1 MEEIQYD
8 DLVRERHKKMRN
20 ALNYFERFL
29 VSVSASGGFVSV
41 SAFGSLIGVPVGI
54 GSFAV
59 GVKLLEITAKNIYLI
74 YQEKQKQ
81 KRVILYLKS
90 IEVLFLKL

>member
-8 DLVRERHKKMRN
+8 DLVRERHKIMRN

-29 VSVSASGGFVSV
+29 VSVSASGDFVSV
-41 SAFGSLIGVPVGI
+41 SAFGSFIGVPVGI

-59 GVKLLEITAKNIYLI
+59 GIKLLEITAKNTYLI
-74 YQEKQKQ
+74 YQEKKT
-81 KRVILYLKS
+81 KK
-90 IEVLFLKL
+90 E

>member
-1 MEEIQYD
+1 
-8 DLVRERHKKMRN
+8 MRN

-41 SAFGSLIGVPVGI
+41 SGSLIGVPVGI

-59 GVKLLEITAKNIYLI
+59 GIKLLEITAKNIYLI

>member
-20 ALNYFERFL
+20 ALNYFQRFL
-29 VSVSASGGFVSV
+29 VSVSASGGFVSD

-59 GVKLLEITAKNIYLI
+59 GIKLLEITAKNIYLS
-74 YQEKQKQ
+74 YQEKKQ